1 MSDTAATTFRELFD
15 VLSATTT
22 ADDWWPGEGRFEIMA
37 GAVLVQNTNWAN
49 VERSLAALRADGLLD
64 AERVRAIG
72 REDLARVIRPS
83 GFMTAKS
90 RCLKELADW
99 FARHDE
105 QAADWGDEELRASL
119 LAVRGVGAETADAIS
134 LYAYRR
140 PVFIF
145 DSYARRLLAV
155 AGFGVHPDY
164 GRARAALN
172 ARVQAEGFTVEE
184 FAAFHGLI
192 IRAGQDARAAGG
204 WQAHWPRLLAAART
218 P

>member
-1 MSDTAATTFRELFD
+1 MTTFRELFD
-15 VLSATTT
+15 VLSATTESPG
-22 ADDWWPGEGRFEIMA
+22 WWPGEGRFEMMA

-49 VERSLAALRADGLLD
+49 VERSLDALRTGGLLD
-64 AERVRAIG
+64 AERVRAID
-72 REDLARVIRPS
+72 REELAEAIRPS

-90 RCLKELADW
+90 RSLKELADW

-105 QAADWGDEELRASL
+105 QAAAWADEELRAAL

-155 AGFGVHPDY
+155 AGLGDHPDY

-172 ARVQAEGFTVEE
+172 ERVHAEGFTVDE
-184 FAAFHGLI
+184 FGAFHGLI
-192 IRAGQDARAAGG
+192 ISAGQEARAAGG
-204 WQAHWPRLLAAART
+204 WQTHWPRLLAAART

>member
-1 MSDTAATTFRELFD
+1 MPTFRALFD
-15 VLSATTT
+15 VLSATT
-22 ADDWWPGEGRFEIMA
+22 ASEDWWPAETRFEMMA
-37 GAVLVQNTNWAN
+37 GAVLVQNTAWTN
-49 VERSLAALRADGLLD
+49 VERSVDALRAAGLLD
-64 AERVRAIG
+64 AAAMRGID
-72 REDLARVIRPS
+72 REALAEIIRPS

-90 RCLKELADW
+90 RSLKELADW
-99 FARHDE
+99 FVRHDGD
-105 QAADWGDEELRASL
+105 AAAWDDAELRSSL

-140 PVFIF
+140 PVFVF

-155 AGFGVHPDY
+155 AGFGEHPDY

-172 ARVQAEGFTVEE
+172 ARVQAEGFTVDE
-184 FAAFHGLI
+184 FAVFHALI

-204 WQAHWPRLLAAART
+204 WLIHWPRLMRAAGRT